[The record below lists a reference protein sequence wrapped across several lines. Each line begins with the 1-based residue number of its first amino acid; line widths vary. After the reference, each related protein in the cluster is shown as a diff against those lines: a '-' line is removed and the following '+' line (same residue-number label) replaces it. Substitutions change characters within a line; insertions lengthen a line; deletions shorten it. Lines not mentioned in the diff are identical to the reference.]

1 MKFNS
6 PITLLPIIM
15 GAALFFACEDT
26 VTVNLEN
33 ASPVLNID
41 AWINNKP
48 QTQTIELTLSQS
60 YFDSS
65 RPKGVK
71 GASVLVTDEKGNV
84 FPFAESTK
92 QDGIYEWFPSSGSF
106 GELGATYTL
115 TVNYNGEKFV
125 SSCKMARTTRIDSIT
140 FKVEKGQGPG
150 AADVEKA
157 SFWARDQIGSGDC
170 YWIRTYKNGSLINLP
185 RDINRAY
192 DAGIAPTGN
201 FDGLTFLQPIR
212 EAISPQQDEDSNGK
226 ILSPYKNG
234 DSVYVEIH
242 SISRL
247 AFDYLGELRIQTNR
261 PGGIAE
267 LFSTPLAN
275 VSTNINNEN
284 PKGSQVVGFFNVA
297 AVSGLGRRYK
307 K

>member
-1 MKFNS
+1 MKSNN
-6 PITLLPIIM
+6 PITLLLVIM

-65 RPKGVK
+65 KPKGVK

-84 FPFAESTK
+84 FLFAESTK
-92 QDGIYEWFPSSGSF
+92 QDGIYEWSPSSGSF
-106 GELGATYTL
+106 GEIGVTYSL

-150 AADVEKA
+150 ADDIDKA
-157 SFWARDQIGSGDC
+157 SFWARDQIGAGDC
-170 YWIRTYKNGSLINLP
+170 YWIKTYKNSALLNLP

-212 EAISPQQDEDSNGK
+212 EAISPQQDEDSNGN
-226 ILSPYKNG
+226 ILSPYKKG

-242 SISRL
+242 SISQL
-247 AFDYLGELRIQTNR
+247 AFNYLGELRTQTNR

-297 AVSGLGRRYK
+297 AVSGLGKRYK
-307 K
+307 D